1 MKLNVDKCKI
11 LSIKGRDENKF
22 TYTFSKGNNSF
33 TLEHVDHIKDLGVI
47 IDRDLSFD
55 LHISEKVNKAFQML
69 GIINRNFADIDEKT
83 FLLLYKAMVRSHLEF
98 AGSVWNPYKISQIKS
113 LKKVQK
119 RATKLVRSCKKL
131 SYKERLIHLNLST
144 LKFRRLRGD
153 MIEVFK
159 ILNGYY
165 DESAMPNLPRNFD
178 TRTRCNSLKLMH
190 VRSRLDQRKFS
201 FCSRVVGYWNSLPDY
216 VVKAS
221 SINMFKNSLDKLWIK
236 EEMYYDF
243 EANMSCTCY

>member
-1 MKLNVDKCKI
+1 
-11 LSIKGRDENKF
+11 
-22 TYTFSKGNNSF
+22 
-33 TLEHVDHIKDLGVI
+33 
-47 IDRDLSFD
+47 
-55 LHISEKVNKAFQML
+55 
-69 GIINRNFADIDEKT
+69 
-83 FLLLYKAMVRSHLEF
+83 
-98 AGSVWNPYKISQIKS
+98 
-113 LKKVQK
+113 
-119 RATKLVRSCKKL
+119 
-131 SYKERLIHLNLST
+131 
-144 LKFRRLRGD
+144 

-159 ILNGYY
+159 ILNGYC
-165 DESAMPNLPRNFD
+165 DESVMPNLPRNFD
-178 TRTRCNSLKLMH
+178 TRTRGNSLKLMH

>member
-1 MKLNVDKCKI
+1 MK
-11 LSIKGRDENKF
+11 
-22 TYTFSKGNNSF
+22 
-33 TLEHVDHIKDLGVI
+33 
-47 IDRDLSFD
+47 
-55 LHISEKVNKAFQML
+55 
-69 GIINRNFADIDEKT
+69 KT
-83 FLLLYKAMVRSHLEF
+83 FLLLCKAMVLSHLEF
-98 AGSVWNPYKISQIKS
+98 AGSVWNPYKISQIRS
-113 LKKVQK
+113 LEKVQK

-131 SYKERLIHLNLST
+131 SYKERLIYLNLPT

-159 ILNGYY
+159 MLNGYY
-165 DESAMPNLPRNFD
+165 DESAMPNLARNFD
-178 TRTRCNSLKLMH
+178 TSTRGISLKLMH

-201 FCSRVVGYWNSLPDY
+201 FCPRVVGYWNSLPDF

-243 EANMSCTCY
+243 EANMSYSCY